1 MRLSSPVSRARYLAP
16 VSTDSGRAPTRWEGP
31 DEEQAAPPR
40 RAQDGGSHSSAPL
53 RRRAEAGTAP
63 RSSIHP
69 AEPRVR
75 RRAQLLTVAGLTVF
89 IAATVAL
96 VWTQGLILSRDWL
109 FGWLLLGLL
118 AVSLSDP
125 LRWARSVVVDWLP
138 LMIVLLCYDLS
149 LPVRQWLGIQPHVW
163 PQLDADR
170 LVFGGIPTI
179 SLQHWLYDARAP
191 HWYDYATFPVYL
203 SHFFVT
209 LLVLGLLWKFSH
221 ERFRHYRTL
230 VVALATAGFV
240 TYVLFP
246 AVPPWLAAVRGYIEP
261 VHRVI
266 AGMWGAAG
274 VEPAKALFENQN
286 DFFNQEAAIPS
297 LHAAYPMLLLLFFW
311 GAGRWARA
319 GLVTYVLAMAFTLV
333 YAGEHYVADILIGW
347 LYAAAVVAGVAWARR
362 RRAARPHPADGAP
375 RPQRGR
381 RGARAAR

>member
-1 MRLSSPVSRARYLAP
+1 MPPRSAGASAEPPAGGRAR
-16 VSTDSGRAPTRWEGP
+16 
-31 DEEQAAPPR
+31 
-40 RAQDGGSHSSAPL
+40 
-53 RRRAEAGTAP
+53 
-63 RSSIHP
+63 
-69 AEPRVR
+69 
-75 RRAQLLTVAGLTVF
+75 LLTVAGLSAF
-89 IAATVAL
+89 AAATVAL
-96 VWTQGLILSRDWL
+96 VSTQGLILSRDWL

-149 LPVRQWLGIQPHVW
+149 LPVREWVGIKPHVW

-170 LVFGGIPTI
+170 LVFGQLPTV
-179 SLQHWLYDARAP
+179 SLQHQLYDVGVA
-191 HWYDYATFPVYL
+191 HWYDYVVFVVYL

-209 LLVLGLLWKFSH
+209 LIVLALLWKLSYQ
-221 ERFRHYRTL
+221 RFRHYRAL

-246 AVPPWLAAVRGYIEP
+246 AVPPWLAAVDGYIEP
-261 VHRVI
+261 VPRVI

-274 VEPAKALFENQN
+274 IEPAKALFENHGE
-286 DFFNQEAAIPS
+286 FYNQEAAIPS

-311 GAGRWARA
+311 GAGRWVRA
-319 GLVTYVLAMAFTLV
+319 GLIAYVLAMAFTLV

-362 RRAARPHPADGAP
+362 RRAARQAPPGSPAP
-375 RPQRGR
+375 
-381 RGARAAR
+381 AAERHG

>member
-1 MRLSSPVSRARYLAP
+1 V
-16 VSTDSGRAPTRWEGP
+16 
-31 DEEQAAPPR
+31 
-40 RAQDGGSHSSAPL
+40 
-53 RRRAEAGTAP
+53 
-63 RSSIHP
+63 
-69 AEPRVR
+69 
-75 RRAQLLTVAGLTVF
+75 GLTVF
-89 IAATVAL
+89 AVATVAL

-125 LRWARSVVVDWLP
+125 LRWARSMLVDWLP

-149 LPVRQWLGIQPHVW
+149 LPVRKWVGIKPHVW

-170 LVFGGIPTI
+170 IVFGQLPTTW
-179 SLQHWLYDARAP
+179 LQQRLYQAGVA
-191 HWYDYATFPVYL
+191 HWYDYVGFVVYL

-209 LLVLGLLWKFSH
+209 LIVLAVLWKVSY
-221 ERFRHYRTL
+221 ERFRRYRAL

-240 TYVLFP
+240 TYVVFP

-311 GAGRWARA
+311 GAGRWVRA
-319 GLVTYVLAMAFTLV
+319 SLIAYVLAMAFTLV

-347 LYAAAVVAGVAWARR
+347 LYAGAVIAGVHWARR
-362 RRAARPHPADGAP
+362 RRAARRSPAELPAS
-375 RPQRGR
+375 
-381 RGARAAR
+381 AAEQHV